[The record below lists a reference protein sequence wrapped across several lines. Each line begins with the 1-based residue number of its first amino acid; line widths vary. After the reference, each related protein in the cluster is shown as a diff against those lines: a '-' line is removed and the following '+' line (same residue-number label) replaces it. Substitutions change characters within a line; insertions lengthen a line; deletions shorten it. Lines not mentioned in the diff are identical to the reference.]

1 MFRIGAGYDSHR
13 LAEGR
18 PLVLGGVNIPF
29 DKGLLGHS
37 DADALVHAICDALLG
52 ALGKGDI
59 GRHFPDTD
67 PRYKGAC
74 SMDLLGHVV
83 RMADDEGYVVEN
95 IDCTV
100 LAERPK
106 LQPHFEKMQAALAAR
121 LHVDGQRINLKAKT
135 DEGMGFVGKG
145 EGIAAHAVC
154 LLRKR

>member
-1 MFRIGAGYDSHR
+1 MFRIGIGYDSHR
-13 LAEGR
+13 LVEGR
-18 PLVLGGVNIPF
+18 PLVLGGVEIPF
-29 DKGLLGHS
+29 EKGLLGHS
-37 DADALVHAICDALLG
+37 DADTLIHAICDALLG
-52 ALGKGDI
+52 ALGRGDI

-67 PRYKGAC
+67 PRYKDSC

-83 RMADDEGYVVEN
+83 QMADDEGYVVEN

-106 LQPHFEKMQAALAAR
+106 LQPHFEKMRMALAAR
-121 LHVDGQRINLKAKT
+121 LQVDGQRVNLKAKT

-154 LLRKR
+154 LLRKL